1 MLSSSVRNPGSK
13 CCPKLTCLVTNKQ
26 ASTQLLLTS
35 ASAYRPLHTGQD
47 GSMAEYNLDKLS
59 TAHGLHTSSLHPL
72 AGPGGQAG
80 GPRPT
85 ALAFAPPLPY
95 FAHSSADTLLL
106 VADDAHKLRL
116 YDADTHTCVA
126 TAVGP
131 LHGGPVTSCRV
142 FRYNPLG

>member
-1 MLSSSVRNPGSK
+1 MHARSAVTHSRCCLLS
-13 CCPKLTCLVTNKQ
+13 L
-26 ASTQLLLTS
+26 
-35 ASAYRPLHTGQD
+35 PLGLAAGQD

-59 TAHGLHTSSLHPL
+59 TAHGLRLVSLHGL
-72 AGPGGQAG
+72 NGPGAHLG
-80 GPRPT
+80 GPTPT

-116 YDADTHTCVA
+116 YNADMHACVA

-131 LHGGPVTSCRV
+131 LHGGPVNACRV
-142 FRYNPLG
+142 FRYAPWQSFICACVET